1 MRKHIKLSKY
11 AERMDLHYKTAW
23 RHWHSGKLKG
33 YQDEDTGTIYVLDED
48 KPNKSNTTRA
58 ILYARVS
65 SSTNK
70 ASLDGQLERMRS
82 YAIAKGYTIIEEK
95 KEIASGLNE
104 SRKQF
109 NTLLKRTDY
118 DVLIVEHKDRLTRF
132 GFEYI
137 KQALENNNVELD
149 IINHTDNE
157 DNELVDDFVAIIT
170 SFCGRIYGRKCKAKT
185 EQIIETLEIEKG
197 D

>member
-1 MRKHIKLSKY
+1 MYKYIKLSKY

-23 RHWHSGKLKG
+23 RHWHRGKLKG
-33 YQDEDTGTIYVLDED
+33 YQDKDTGTIFVLDENE
-48 KPNKSNTTRA
+48 PNKSNTTRA

-70 ASLDGQLERMRS
+70 ASLDAQLERMRS
-82 YAIAKGYTIIEEK
+82 YAIVKGYTIIEEK
-95 KEIASGLNE
+95 KEIASGLND

-109 NTLLKRTDY
+109 SPLLKRTDY

-137 KQALENNNVELD
+137 KQALNNNNVELD
-149 IINHTDNE
+149 VINHTNNK
-157 DNELVDDFVAIIT
+157 DNELVDDFVSIIT
-170 SFCGRIYGRKCKAKT
+170 SFCDRIYGRKRKAKT
-185 EQIIETLEIEKG
+185 KQIIETLEIEKG

>member
-1 MRKHIKLSKY
+1 MYKYIKLSKY

-33 YQDEDTGTIYVLDED
+33 YQDKDTGTIFVLDENE
-48 KPNKSNTTRA
+48 PNKSNTTRA

-70 ASLDGQLERMRS
+70 ASLDAQLERMRS
-82 YAIAKGYTIIEEK
+82 YAIVKGYTIIEEK

-109 NTLLKRTDY
+109 SPLLKRTDY

-137 KQALENNNVELD
+137 KQALNNNNVELD
-149 IINHTDNE
+149 VINHTNNK
-157 DNELVDDFVAIIT
+157 DNELVNDFVAIIT
-170 SFCGRIYGRKCKAKT
+170 SFCDRIYGRKRKAKT
-185 EQIIETLEIEKG
+185 KQIIETLEIEKG